1 MVKPPSMGRGAA
13 PVRSCLMGLALL
25 LSASL
30 PGAWALAAEPTRF
43 CIAADNR
50 GHPGF
55 VNVAEKIKE
64 VPGAPVQFAVFSGDQ
79 DPATVTR
86 AQLDAVFGKAFPW
99 YPAVGNHDVNPEHAS
114 EMAYYRQ
121 LYEKQLA
128 GKVSPGPAGTRETT
142 YSFDAGDVH
151 IVILNQHWNGKTE
164 AGSDCTADAGV
175 VKPLRDWLRA
185 DLAASRKPWKLVV
198 GHTPVFFRPDKDL
211 GTARHGTNDTFLSED
226 WKAFWSVLEEQ
237 GVAAYICSHTH
248 RYSHFQPPASK
259 VWQIDVAQARGDSTW
274 QNDAFVI
281 VTVTPQSLQFEVYRN
296 LKKQGHF
303 EVTDSLSLKAA
314 GAQLPAAA
322 APAGK

>member
-1 MVKPPSMGRGAA
+1 MRSRVKS
-13 PVRSCLMGLALL
+13 RSTERRPARLRCGLAGLTFL

-55 VNVAEKIKE
+55 TTIAEKIKE
-64 VPGAPVQFAVFSGDQ
+64 APGGPPQFIVFSGDQ
-79 DPATVTR
+79 DPAAVTR

-99 YPAVGNHDVNPEHAS
+99 YPVVGNHEVSSAHVN
-114 EMAYYRQ
+114 EMNYYRQ

-128 GKVSPGPAGTRETT
+128 GKVNPGPAGTRETT

-151 IVILNQHWNGKTE
+151 IALINQHWNGKTE
-164 AGSDCTADAGV
+164 AGSDSTADAGV
-175 VKPLRDWLRA
+175 VTPLRDWLRA

-211 GTARHGTNDTFLSED
+211 ATARHGTNDTFLNED
-226 WKAFWSVLEEQ
+226 WKAFWAVLEEQ
-237 GVAAYICSHTH
+237 DVAAYVCSHTH
-248 RYSHFQPPASK
+248 RYSRFRPPGSK
-259 VWQIDVAQARGDSTW
+259 VWQIDVAQARGDQSW

-281 VTVTPQSLQFEVYRN
+281 VTATGQSLQFETYRN
-296 LKKQGHF
+296 LKKQGKF
-303 EVTDSLSLKAA
+303 EVTDSLMLKVP
-314 GAQLPAAA
+314 GV
-322 APAGK
+322 K